1 MPGSWPPHELP
12 NLTNENHEV
21 TSPATRKYNC
31 IAWAASD
38 DTRKWWPDPFGIGH
52 WPDGAQRQ
60 VTIQAFVDAYSDLGY
75 VVCQSAALEQ
85 GIEKI
90 AIYATDGLSGLV
102 PQHAALQLEDG
113 RWSSKLGD
121 FEDIAHRSLD
131 DVECPRYGR
140 AAIYMCRIRN

>member
-21 TSPATRKYNC
+21 TSPASRKYNC
-31 IAWAASD
+31 IAWAAGD

-52 WPDGAQRQ
+52 WPRNAQRR
-60 VTIQAFVDAYSDLGY
+60 VTTQAFIDAYSDLGY
-75 VVCQSAALEQ
+75 VVCQNAVLEH

-90 AIYATDGLSGLV
+90 AIYATDGLSG
-102 PQHAALQLEDG
+102 PEPTHASLQLEDG

-121 FEDIAHRSLD
+121 YEDIAHRSLD
-131 DVECPRYGR
+131 GVACLRYGR
-140 AAIYMCRIRN
+140 AVVYMSRARN